1 MSIQFGVQ
9 LIGGLYLLL
18 GVIGL
23 LPIESINTLHH
34 GGVDTPY
41 VLNLFAGNTF
51 HNLIHVFIGATALFA
66 ARTYNGARLWG
77 RIGGG
82 ILFVLF
88 LIGAV
93 QTVAEGFPHDQLLL
107 GMVSLNAPMHILHV
121 VTSTVGL
128 YLGFRTPPEGMAENA
143 AQPSR

>member
-41 VLNLFAGNTF
+41 VLNLFAGNAL

-66 ARTYNGARLWG
+66 ARTYNGARMWG
-77 RIGGG
+77 RIAGG

-88 LIGAV
+88 LIGAA
-93 QTVAEGFPHDQLLL
+93 QTVAESFPHDQLLL
-107 GMVSLNAPMHILHV
+107 GIVSLNAPMHILHI
-121 VTSTVGL
+121 VTSTVAL
-128 YLGFRTPPEGMAENA
+128 YLGFRVPPEGVAENLA
-143 AQPSR
+143 GSSR